1 MGKFL
6 IRLIINA
13 IAMYAAVALLNGRCI
28 TPTPDANWLSFIW
41 LALIFGVLNALIR
54 PLLMV
59 LSCPMIILTLG
70 FGTLIINTILFVLA
84 GMIGNSFGVG
94 FKVDGFLAAFL
105 GALIVSIVSMLLN
118 LVIRE
123 DRH

>member
-13 IAMYAAVALLNGRCI
+13 IAMYAAVALLNGRGI